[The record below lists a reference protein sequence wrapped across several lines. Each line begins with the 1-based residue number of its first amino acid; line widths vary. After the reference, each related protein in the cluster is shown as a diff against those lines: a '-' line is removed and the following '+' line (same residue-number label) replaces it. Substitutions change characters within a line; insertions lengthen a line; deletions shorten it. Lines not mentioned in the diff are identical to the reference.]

1 MQNKYKYYKLT
12 TKEKEEITQGIRRIL
27 VEDGRVLLALIYGSF
42 IELDCFRDIDLAI
55 YIPKYDLKTIFSI
68 ANKIEE
74 EIGIPVDVI
83 PIQEVDSKQK
93 LHILR
98 NGLIL
103 LEQVP
108 GLYEALIM
116 QALDELALI
125 SKYGN

>member
-1 MQNKYKYYKLT
+1 LQNKYKYYKLT